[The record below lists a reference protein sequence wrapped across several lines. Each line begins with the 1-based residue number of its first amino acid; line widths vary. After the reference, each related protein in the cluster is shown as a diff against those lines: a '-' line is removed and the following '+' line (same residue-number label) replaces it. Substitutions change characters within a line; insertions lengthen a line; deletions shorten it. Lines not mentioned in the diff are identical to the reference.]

1 MSQEALGPG
10 RHAFTTEP
18 ADGERLDLLVAR
30 MTGLS
35 RTQAATLIATGKV
48 TLDGAAARAS
58 VRPEPGVQLVVE
70 IPVPPGRE
78 IVAERIPIRVV
89 FEDDELVVVDK
100 DAGMVVH
107 PAPGNWSGTLVN
119 ALMGRGQGLAH
130 GGAPERAGLVHRL
143 DKETSGLLIVAKT
156 DRAHRTLSAALAAR
170 HVTRRYVALIGAL
183 AAFSAWGLLL
193 AAALSGLL
201 ALGWS
206 WSLALSS
213 LALANV
219 LLALLSLWLMRRAL
233 TRIGLESTRRA
244 LGLDLPDDAD

>member
-1 MSQEALGPG
+1 MHADPQDAADPAAPLSLTEAVAGVFATTRQHL
-10 RHAFTTEP
+10 AQLLTLFTLE
-18 ADGERLDLLVAR
+18 AR
-30 MTGLS
+30 Y
-35 RTQAATLIATGKV
+35 
-48 TLDGAAARAS
+48 
-58 VRPEPGVQLVVE
+58 
-70 IPVPPGRE
+70 
-78 IVAERIPIRVV
+78 
-89 FEDDELVVVDK
+89 
-100 DAGMVVH
+100 
-107 PAPGNWSGTLVN
+107 
-119 ALMGRGQGLAH
+119 
-130 GGAPERAGLVHRL
+130 AGLML
-143 DKETSGLLIVAKT
+143 GM
-156 DRAHRTLSAALAAR
+156 TLAL
-170 HVTRRYVALIGAL
+170 ALIGAL